1 MSSLNELYNAGKKDI
16 WENASVAQLRYLQ
29 IIAKLRRVET
39 SLLKQ
44 CDMLFIPNDEYLA
57 LHCGKDIKQYEYGCY
72 LQSDVCIWTG
82 HLLIPIRDVAGYVRG
97 FAGFHPF
104 HYAEAKETEDK
115 SITYYSYS
123 AKDVFPKS
131 KYLYCPGNCY
141 ERAIKDGYIFLV
153 DGIFDAASLWYAG
166 FNAAALMGSIPTE
179 YILMQLRFI
188 RRVILISD
196 NDEAGYRLYI
206 NLKRQLDNVALLKQ
220 GGTKDADELLKSKK
234 REEFVQLLKT
244 IVLGDDLI
252 RISVF

>member
-82 HLLIPIRDVAGYVRG
+82 YLLIPIRDVAGYVRG

-104 HYAEAKETEDK
+104 HYAEAKEKIRVLHIILTLPRMCFRK
-115 SITYYSYS
+115 VNTYIALGTVMSVRLKMVIS
-123 AKDVFPKS
+123 FLSMVFS
-131 KYLYCPGNCY
+131 MLQVCGM
-141 ERAIKDGYIFLV
+141 RD
-153 DGIFDAASLWYAG
+153 S
-166 FNAAALMGSIPTE
+166 M
-179 YILMQLRFI
+179 
-188 RRVILISD
+188 
-196 NDEAGYRLYI
+196 
-206 NLKRQLDNVALLKQ
+206 LL
-220 GGTKDADELLKSKK
+220 L
-234 REEFVQLLKT
+234 
-244 IVLGDDLI
+244 
-252 RISVF
+252 